1 MKKKKTNKICFYLL
15 IRLWLFE
22 CCNFNIGQVYLWRK
36 CLFSCFGVFLW
47 VSVERNACSFV
58 FTKFIFSCQ
67 KEEDDGGDMDS
78 YQVLLLLLSILW
90 HGAQLMLIASN
101 FQMNKRT
108 GASKSGFEIHK
119 YAVHLRGYLGYKTL
133 LLQFTSWLYTLAV
146 CSLLWYSAVS
156 SPNWLHELWC
166 E

>member
-1 MKKKKTNKICFYLL
+1 MNVVILTLDKFICDGNVCFHVLGYFCEFLL
-15 IRLWLFE
+15 REMHVLL
-22 CCNFNIGQVYLWRK
+22 C
-36 CLFSCFGVFLW
+36 
-47 VSVERNACSFV
+47 

-133 LLQFTSWLYTLAV
+133 LLQFTS
-146 CSLLWYSAVS
+146 
-156 SPNWLHELWC
+156 
-166 E
+166 